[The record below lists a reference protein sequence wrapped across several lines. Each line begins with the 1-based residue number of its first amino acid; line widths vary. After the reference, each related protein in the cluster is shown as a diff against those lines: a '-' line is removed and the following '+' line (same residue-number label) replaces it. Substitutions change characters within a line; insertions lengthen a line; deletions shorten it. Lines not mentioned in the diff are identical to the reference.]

1 MLDLFSLSRGW
12 ESWKKVITIAQGH
25 KKWYRFWQYFTAHTV
40 DLTVFSNV
48 SNHERQNVY
57 QLKLNHLTHKTQ
69 KQQKFKTE
77 MKLSSFATALA
88 TMGLMPFTTSQ
99 SGVCFDPNGGSVGPS
114 GQQKDLK
121 NSSKI
126 ILFERKGEE
135 QCGCSY
141 VSYDPLICMLDI
153 VTMPLIYHHSENNS
167 LTHVLLNVFLAHI
180 RLLTSHQAQAKC
192 EIVDPVLGNFDDC
205 SSLKINGTDAAIN
218 GYPDVQVKY
227 ALQTCNYNDNTNKIN
242 LAGDSRI
249 EFYHPDGNKPQVSF
263 FNDILS
269 GKELG
274 PGDCE
279 IKEGTKTLTT
289 TRASYYM
296 KSLLMGPSKTE
307 SGGPVDD
314 GYCYAYAFNVI
325 DFKYDYGLGDCDVS
339 VSEYSTTFVL
349 HVLHFG
355 WLVLLCASSFGIC

>member
-1 MLDLFSLSRGW
+1 M
-12 ESWKKVITIAQGH
+12 
-25 KKWYRFWQYFTAHTV
+25 
-40 DLTVFSNV
+40 
-48 SNHERQNVY
+48 
-57 QLKLNHLTHKTQ
+57 
-69 KQQKFKTE
+69 
-77 MKLSSFATALA
+77 
-88 TMGLMPFTTSQ
+88 
-99 SGVCFDPNGGSVGPS
+99 
-114 GQQKDLK
+114 
-121 NSSKI
+121 
-126 ILFERKGEE
+126 
-135 QCGCSY
+135 
-141 VSYDPLICMLDI
+141 
-153 VTMPLIYHHSENNS
+153 
-167 LTHVLLNVFLAHI
+167 
-180 RLLTSHQAQAKC
+180 
-192 EIVDPVLGNFDDC
+192 
-205 SSLKINGTDAAIN
+205 
-218 GYPDVQVKY
+218 KY

-242 LAGDSRI
+242 LADYSRI

-325 DFKYDYGLGDCDVS
+325 DFKYDYGLGVCDVS

>member
-1 MLDLFSLSRGW
+1 
-12 ESWKKVITIAQGH
+12 
-25 KKWYRFWQYFTAHTV
+25 
-40 DLTVFSNV
+40 
-48 SNHERQNVY
+48 
-57 QLKLNHLTHKTQ
+57 
-69 KQQKFKTE
+69 

-121 NSSKI
+121 NSSNI

-242 LAGDSRI
+242 LADYSRI

-296 KSLLMGPSKTE
+296 KSLLQGPSKTE

-339 VSEYSTTFVL
+339 VSAYSTTFVL